1 MKKIKYIATRVQRR
15 LSQVPSTIA
24 RRDSVAGS
32 PSTRVGITERHGML
46 LEQMKNPAPGVS
58 YQTARRRRGA
68 LNRVVRSPIKDFL
81 PVIDDP
87 DIDLVEAVISPA
99 VTRLPWICSLANFQE
114 AMAFNALGMPLPRV
128 VKRHLL
134 EPIFRADNFLGFTF
148 WSEAG
153 RRTMLDY
160 GGITDPQIIEKARV
174 VYPAVGVRNDRRIDG
189 KSPRMILFQGDF
201 FRKGGVHVVDA
212 FERLQARHPDLTLRL
227 CSDIDIDFHTRDSK
241 LRERYLHRII
251 SNPSILIGRES
262 RDIFLDETLPRS
274 AVYVVPTYDETFGF
288 AILEALAAG
297 VPVLA
302 TREFAIPEMLDHGI
316 NGWLLPYSQKE
327 KDVMM
332 DGYTVR
338 HIPLEFHERISEGV
352 FDVLNELF
360 SERVDYLRMV
370 REAQQTART
379 RFSFETRNR
388 DMAKLYQLS

>member
-1 MKKIKYIATRVQRR
+1 
-15 LSQVPSTIA
+15 
-24 RRDSVAGS
+24 
-32 PSTRVGITERHGML
+32 ML
-46 LEQMKNPAPGVS
+46 LEQMKHPAPGVS
-58 YQTARRRRGA
+58 YHTARRRRGA

-114 AMAFNALGMPLPRV
+114 AMAFNALGVPLPRV

-160 GGITDPQIIEKARV
+160 GGITDPRIIEKARV
-174 VYPAVGVRNDRRIDG
+174 VYPAVGVRQDRRTDG
-189 KSPRMILFQGDF
+189 DPPRKILFQGDF

-227 CSDIDIDFHTRDSK
+227 CCDIDLDFHTLDST
-241 LRERYLHRII
+241 LRERYLHRIL
-251 SNPSILIGRES
+251 SNPSIRIGRES

-316 NGWLLPYSQKE
+316 NGWLLSYSQKE
-327 KDVMM
+327 KDAMM

-338 HIPLEFHERISEGV
+338 HIPREFHERMSEDV

-360 SERVDYLRMV
+360 SERFDYMRMA